1 MAWKHLY
8 ARCLSALGPD
18 LHAAAHSHH
27 LWPDATR
34 DAMLACW
41 DDAARLLDRKWDRI
55 LGELVPEAQARIAG
69 LLGLPAPG
77 QLAFG
82 PNTHGFVLRLF
93 SCLPPGRRVR
103 VLTTDGEFHSFA
115 RQLRRFEE
123 AGLVEAER
131 VPTLPF
137 DSFPQRFRDRLRDGG
152 PELVFLSHA
161 FFDSGLAVRDL
172 SFLRDA
178 PPEALVVVDGYH
190 AFRALPVDL
199 APVADR
205 VFYLGGGY
213 KYAASGEGSC
223 FLWVPPGAAH
233 RPIDTGWFAEL
244 DAVADARSGE
254 VGYRPDGW
262 RFAGATF
269 DPAGLYRFVWAERAL
284 EREGVTAAVG
294 HAHVRALQLGLLER
308 LRGLGGP
315 WDPATS
321 PLLPDGLAW
330 HGHFLAFEVPD
341 APRLVARLA
350 DEGVRADARGRRL
363 RLGLGLYHDED
374 DVDRLARA
382 VRAALT

>member
-1 MAWKHLY
+1 MPWKHLY
-8 ARCLSALGPD
+8 TRCLSALGPD
-18 LHAAAHSHH
+18 LHVAAHSHH

-69 LLGLPAPG
+69 LLGLPRPA
-77 QLAFG
+77 QLVFG

-93 SCLPPGRRVR
+93 SCLTPGHRVR

-115 RQLRRFEE
+115 RQLRRLEE
-123 AGLVEAER
+123 AGLAEAER
-131 VPTLPF
+131 IPTLPF
-137 DSFPQRFRDRLRDGG
+137 DSFPQRFHERLRGG
-152 PELVFLSHA
+152 GHDLVFLSHV
-161 FFDSGLAVRDL
+161 FFDSGLALRDL
-172 SFLRDA
+172 SFLHDA
-178 PPEALVVVDGYH
+178 PPDALVAVDGYH

-213 KYAASGEGSC
+213 KYAASGEGIC
-223 FLWVPPGAAH
+223 FLWVPPGTRY
-233 RPIDTGWFAEL
+233 RPIDTGWFAEVE
-244 DAVADARSGE
+244 AVADARPEE
-254 VGYRPDGW
+254 VAYRPDGW

-269 DPAGLYRFVWAERAL
+269 DPAGLYRFLWSERAL
-284 EREGVTAAVG
+284 EREGVTPAVG
-294 HAHVRALQLGLLER
+294 HAHVRALQLRLLDA

-315 WDPATS
+315 WEPETS
-321 PLLPDGLAW
+321 PLFRDGLAW

-341 APRLVARLA
+341 APGLVARLA
-350 DEGVRADARGRRL
+350 ADGVRADARGRRV
-363 RLGLGLYHDED
+363 RLGLGLYHDGG

-382 VRAALT
+382 VQAAAP